1 MEEEDEAGEPPRT
14 QTRHI
19 KKRALRNKALSISFD
34 EKDLK
39 DFVTGFHKRKK
50 KRRKEAERQL
60 QEVQRRK
67 RIELRKKRKME
78 REFVQYGGAPA
89 ETSAGPDERGD
100 NSEQDEE
107 IEPVPSVS
115 VQWKL
120 GYQVEDMHSRLRV
133 ATWLQIMPVQL
144 VQIIPKFKFITS
156 PVHPLRHSWL
166 GKSISKISLGYAWI
180 MDLERER
187 KRVWIHGMLNPS
199 FACCFSALLKA
210 RTTMYD
216 NGDVKVIVMTS
227 EISREEESP
236 SERPQ
241 QATLGSI
248 EGDVKKRHNV
258 PVNKKKPLKR
268 VVKNRSRK
276 KAQNKRDKHK
286 GKEKIKKR

>member
-115 VQWKL
+115 
-120 GYQVEDMHSRLRV
+120 G
-133 ATWLQIMPVQL
+133 
-144 VQIIPKFKFITS
+144 
-156 PVHPLRHSWL
+156 
-166 GKSISKISLGYAWI
+166 
-180 MDLERER
+180 
-187 KRVWIHGMLNPS
+187 
-199 FACCFSALLKA
+199 
-210 RTTMYD
+210 TTMYD

-258 PVNKKKPLKR
+258 PVSKKKPLKR